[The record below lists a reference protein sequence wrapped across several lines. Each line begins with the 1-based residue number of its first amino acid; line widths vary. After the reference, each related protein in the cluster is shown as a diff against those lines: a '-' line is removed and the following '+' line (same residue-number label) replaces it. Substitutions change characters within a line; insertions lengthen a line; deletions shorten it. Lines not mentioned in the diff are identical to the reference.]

1 MAKHNP
7 ETGKTFTGNMKG
19 CEKMTEKE
27 LLDSVNLT
35 VLAVEHDD
43 SYSTKERLKIYSLL
57 TSLSNC
63 AEKERPKYAKKVS
76 KLL

>member
-7 ETGKTFTGNMKG
+7 DTARIFEENMKG
-19 CEKMTEKE
+19 CAALEEKE
-27 LLDSVNLT
+27 FQDKINVT

-43 SYSTKERLKIYSLL
+43 TYSTKERLKIYSLL

-63 AEKERPKYAKKVS
+63 AEKERAKFANKVK